1 MSCVS
6 EWRLWVACVC
16 VCKCHCRALQD
27 IKKKIQKCKDEK
39 SARLDLAK
47 MDVRANTCFTWH
59 TRGGVVHTYVHV

>member
-1 MSCVS
+1 MGC
-6 EWRLWVACVC
+6 LC

-47 MDVRANTCFTWH
+47 MDVRANACFTWH
-59 TRGGVVHTYVHV
+59 TLGGVVCTFVCRHRGVYIP